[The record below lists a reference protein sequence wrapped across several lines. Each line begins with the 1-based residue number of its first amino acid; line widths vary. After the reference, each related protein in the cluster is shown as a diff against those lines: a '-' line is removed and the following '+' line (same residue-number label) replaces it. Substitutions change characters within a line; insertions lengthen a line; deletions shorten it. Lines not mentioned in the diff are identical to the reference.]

1 MERLTVTDAKRDFSN
16 LVNRV
21 YAEGISVELEQGD
34 KVVARLTP
42 AGPCSPLKVRDL
54 NTFLLGLPRLGD
66 DAEVFCEDLRDIRR
80 QFPAEANP
88 WD

>member
-1 MERLTVTDAKRDFSN
+1 MERLTVSDAERDFSN

-21 YAEGISVELEQGD
+21 YAEGISVELERGD

-42 AGPCSPLKVRDL
+42 AGPRSPLKVRDL

-66 DAEVFCEDLRDIRR
+66 DAEVFREDLRDIRR
-80 QFPAEANP
+80 QFPAKANP